1 MTQPPGTPPPE
12 RGLFLAF
19 EGGDGAGKST
29 QVRLLVA
36 ALTAAGRR
44 VVVTRQPGGTEL
56 GSQIRDLLLH
66 GGEVS
71 PRSEALLFAA
81 DKAQHVDHL
90 IRPALERGE
99 DVVTDRY
106 TDSSIAYQGA
116 GRDLGPDEIHRL
128 LDWAVAGLFP
138 DLTIVLDVPSEV
150 GRQRRGTVHD
160 RLEREH
166 DDFHDRVRHHFLDL
180 AAAAPQRYLVVD
192 GTQPAARLH
201 AEIVTRLHGI
211 PALADLREAT
221 VGRPG

>member
-1 MTQPPGTPPPE
+1 MTQPPAPIATA
-12 RGLFLAF
+12 RGLFVAF

-56 GSQIRDLLLH
+56 GSQIRELLLH

-71 PRSEALLFAA
+71 PRAEALLFAA

-90 IRPALERGE
+90 IRPALDRGD

-116 GRDLGPDEIHRL
+116 GRDLGSDEIHRL
-128 LDWAVAGLFP
+128 LEWAVAGLFP
-138 DLTIVLDVPSEV
+138 ELTIVLDVPAEV
-150 GRQRRGTVHD
+150 GRQRRGSVHD

-166 DDFHDRVRHHFLDL
+166 DAFHDRVRQHFLDL
-180 AAAAPQRYLVVD
+180 AAAAPERYLVVD
-192 GTQPAARLH
+192 GTQPPARLH
-201 AEIVTRLHGI
+201 AEIVARLHGI
-211 PALADLREAT
+211 PALAGLREAT
-221 VGRPG
+221 S

>member
-1 MTQPPGTPPPE
+1 MTQPPSSPPPE
-12 RGLFLAF
+12 RGLFVAF

-36 ALTAAGRR
+36 ALSAAGRR

-71 PRSEALLFAA
+71 PRAEALLFAA

-90 IRPALERGE
+90 IRPALDRGE

-138 DLTIVLDVPSEV
+138 DLTIVLDVPAEV
-150 GRQRRGTVHD
+150 GRQRRGSVHD

-166 DDFHDRVRHHFLDL
+166 DAFHDRVRRHFLDL
-180 AAAAPQRYLVVD
+180 AAAAPERYLVVD
-192 GTQPAARLH
+192 GTQPPARLH

-211 PALADLREAT
+211 PALAGLREAT
-221 VGRPG
+221 G

>member
-1 MTQPPGTPPPE
+1 VTQPPSSPPPE
-12 RGLFLAF
+12 RGLFVAF

-36 ALTAAGRR
+36 ALSAAGRR

-71 PRSEALLFAA
+71 PRAEALLFAA

-90 IRPALERGE
+90 IRPALDRGE

-138 DLTIVLDVPSEV
+138 DLTIVLDVPAEV
-150 GRQRRGTVHD
+150 GRQRRGSVHD

-166 DDFHDRVRHHFLDL
+166 DAFHDRVRRHFLDL
-180 AAAAPQRYLVVD
+180 AAAAPERYLVVD
-192 GTQPAARLH
+192 GTQPPARLH

-211 PALADLREAT
+211 PALAGLREAT
-221 VGRPG
+221 G

>member
-1 MTQPPGTPPPE
+1 MTQPPSSPPPE
-12 RGLFLAF
+12 RGLFVAF

-29 QVRLLVA
+29 QVRLLVT
-36 ALTAAGRR
+36 ALTAAGRS

-71 PRSEALLFAA
+71 PRAEALLFAA

-90 IRPALERGE
+90 IRPALDRGE

-128 LDWAVAGLFP
+128 LDWAVGGLFP
-138 DLTIVLDVPSEV
+138 DLTIVLDVPAEV
-150 GRQRRGTVHD
+150 GRQRRGSVHD

-166 DDFHDRVRHHFLDL
+166 DEFHDRVRRHFLDL
-180 AAAAPQRYLVVD
+180 AAAAPARYLVVD
-192 GTQPAARLH
+192 GTQPPARLH
-201 AEIVTRLHGI
+201 TEIVTRLHGI
-211 PALADLREAT
+211 PALAGLREAT
-221 VGRPG
+221 G

>member
-1 MTQPPGTPPPE
+1 MTQPPSSPPPE
-12 RGLFLAF
+12 RGLFVAF

-29 QVRLLVA
+29 QVRLLVT
-36 ALTAAGRR
+36 ALTAAGRS

-71 PRSEALLFAA
+71 PRAEALLFAA

-90 IRPALERGE
+90 IRPALDRGE

-128 LDWAVAGLFP
+128 PITPLPKTATFFMILF
-138 DLTIVLDVPSEV
+138 DMVK
-150 GRQRRGTVHD
+150 
-160 RLEREH
+160 
-166 DDFHDRVRHHFLDL
+166 
-180 AAAAPQRYLVVD
+180 LVS
-192 GTQPAARLH
+192 
-201 AEIVTRLHGI
+201 
-211 PALADLREAT
+211 
-221 VGRPG
+221 